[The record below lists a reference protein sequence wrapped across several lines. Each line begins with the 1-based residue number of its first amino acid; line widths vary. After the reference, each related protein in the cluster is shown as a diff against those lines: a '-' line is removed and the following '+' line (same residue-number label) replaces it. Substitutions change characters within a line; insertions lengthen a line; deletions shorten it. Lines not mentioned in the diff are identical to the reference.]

1 MFYIEK
7 MKAKGMDPR
16 QIEICRQINENS
28 AKRDSCPGH
37 DFEKGSR
44 PGDYICKNCGCKVG
58 PEFMVGYMQGL
69 KHGKEGAKNE

>member
-1 MFYIEK
+1 MFDIEK

-16 QIEICRQINENS
+16 MIEICKQINENS
-28 AKRDSCPGH
+28 AKRDSCPHH

-58 PEFMVGYMQGL
+58 PDFMVG
-69 KHGKEGAKNE
+69 

>member
-1 MFYIEK
+1 MFDIEK

-16 QIEICRQINENS
+16 MIEIWKQINENS
-28 AKRDSCPGH
+28 AKRDSCPHH

-58 PEFMVGYMQGL
+58 PDFMVGYRQGL
-69 KHGKEGAKNE
+69 KHGKEGADNE

>member
-1 MFYIEK
+1 MFDIEK

-16 QIEICRQINENS
+16 MIEICKQINENS
-28 AKRDSCPGH
+28 AKRDSCPHH

-58 PEFMVGYMQGL
+58 PDFMVGYRQGL
-69 KHGKEGAKNE
+69 KHGKGGADNE

>member
-1 MFYIEK
+1 MFDIEK

-16 QIEICRQINENS
+16 MIEICKQINENS
-28 AKRDSCPGH
+28 AKRDSCPHH

-58 PEFMVGYMQGL
+58 PDFMVGYRQGL
-69 KHGKEGAKNE
+69 KYGKEGADNE